1 MNEHIAQPGG
11 SNKVYAFSR
20 IRAVACIA
28 IILLHTVYGAVT
40 LFSEETTQVQK
51 AVSNVVVNNMMW
63 AVPSFLMV
71 SGALLLDP
79 AKEITIQKIF
89 RKYILR
95 VVIALLAFSLIFRI
109 LEIVVNREPIQAATL
124 LSGFAEFFEGTSWS
138 HLWYLYLMVGL
149 YLLLPFYKKI
159 TAHSSDT
166 ELRYLLCVYAV
177 FLSVLPVLKLW
188 NVKTGFYICT
198 STIYPFYFFCGYALH
213 RGVFRINRGIALA
226 FAVVG
231 TAAVTGFTMLSVI
244 GGVDGIGMLYNYS
257 SIFVL
262 LQSVGLFALLDREPA
277 GEKLGMGK
285 KLVLEVDSCS
295 FGIYLI
301 HMIFVRGVY
310 KHTGIH
316 PYGPGSVLIL
326 AGLVLGILLVSYVVT
341 WVLKKIPGVR
351 KIL

>member
-28 IILLHTVYGAVT
+28 IVLLHTVYGAVT

-51 AVSNVVVNNMMW
+51 AISNVVVNNMMW

-89 RKYILR
+89 QKYILR
-95 VVIALLAFSLIFRI
+95 VVIALLAFS
-109 LEIVVNREPIQAATL
+109 L

-351 KIL
+351 KIF